1 MKLHLDGTD
10 AVYSIEQIALT
21 LFPERIPRYSPE
33 PDSEGDRSVTSLLP
47 GRVETRIVLDGKEAL
62 GICPVAESDGKRGV
76 SYAVR
81 TSFYRAALSFL
92 PEKPLWGS
100 LSGVRPAKACL
111 DAAENG
117 VENAVAFLEER
128 YDVSEEKARIAAESA
143 FLAGK
148 IRKELGEKDASLYIN
163 VPFCPS
169 KCRYCSFITRAGA
182 DPGLLDRYVST
193 LLAELDR
200 LLAGE
205 DFRLVSCY
213 VGGGT
218 PAMLTPRDLERLL
231 SAVRKIPGA
240 ERAEL
245 TVELGRPELI
255 VREKLDVLASLGVG
269 KISVNPQT
277 LDDRVLELA
286 GRGHTVDD
294 FLRAYSL
301 AREYPFSINC
311 DLIALLEGDT
321 PEGFLSG
328 LDRLLS
334 LGPDAVSVHALAVKR
349 ASALERAGGRGQV
362 ADTIRRAGTTLR
374 GQGYAPYYL
383 YRQKNTAD
391 GSENVGWAR
400 PGHASLY
407 NIVMMEEIGTVYAV
421 GAGGVSKIFRNGE
434 MIRRQNSKDPQ
445 EYMLRI
451 AEASPIQKTLQK
463 GQ

>member
-1 MKLHLDGTD
+1 MKGDIGVH
-10 AVYSIEQIALT
+10 
-21 LFPERIPRYSPE
+21 RPR
-33 PDSEGDRSVTSLLP
+33 EG
-47 GRVETRIVLDGKEAL
+47 
-62 GICPVAESDGKRGV
+62 
-76 SYAVR
+76 
-81 TSFYRAALSFL
+81 
-92 PEKPLWGS
+92 
-100 LSGVRPAKACL
+100 
-111 DAAENG
+111 ENLR
-117 VENAVAFLEER
+117 F
-128 YDVSEEKARIAAESA
+128 
-143 FLAGK
+143 
-148 IRKELGEKDASLYIN
+148 
-163 VPFCPS
+163 
-169 KCRYCSFITRAGA
+169 
-182 DPGLLDRYVST
+182 
-193 LLAELDR
+193 
-200 LLAGE
+200 
-205 DFRLVSCY
+205 
-213 VGGGT
+213 
-218 PAMLTPRDLERLL
+218 
-231 SAVRKIPGA
+231 
-240 ERAEL
+240 
-245 TVELGRPELI
+245 
-255 VREKLDVLASLGVG
+255 G

-434 MIRRQNSKDPQ
+434 MIRRQNAKDPQ

>member
-21 LFPERIPRYSPE
+21 LFPEKTPRYSPE
-33 PDSEGDRSVTSLLP
+33 PDSEGDRSVSVLLP

-62 GICPVAESDGKRGV
+62 GICPVDESEGKRGV

-81 TSFYRAALSFL
+81 TSFYRAALSFF

-111 DAAENG
+111 SAAENG
-117 VENAVAFLEER
+117 VESAVSYLKER
-128 YDVSEEKARIAAESA
+128 YDVSEEKAMIAAESA
-143 FLAGK
+143 VLADG
-148 IRKELGEKDASLYIN
+148 IRKTLGEKDASLYIN
-163 VPFCPS
+163 IPFCPS

-193 LLAELDR
+193 LLQELERLKAE
-200 LLAGE
+200 E

-218 PAMLTPRDLERLL
+218 PAMLSSRDLERILN
-231 SAVRKIPGA
+231 AVRRIPCA
-240 ERAEL
+240 DRAEL

-255 VREKLDVLASLGVG
+255 DREKLEVLSSCGVG

-277 LDDRVLELA
+277 LDDSVLALA
-286 GRGHTVDD
+286 GRGHTVND
-294 FLRAYSL
+294 FLKAYSL
-301 AREYPFSINC
+301 ARQYPLSINC
-311 DLIALLEGDT
+311 DLIALLDGDT
-321 PEGFLSG
+321 PQGFLSG
-328 LDRLLS
+328 LEKLLA

-349 ASALERAGGRGQV
+349 ASALEHAGGRGQV
-362 ADTIRRAGTTLR
+362 AETIGRAAEALRAG
-374 GQGYAPYYL
+374 GYAPYYL

-391 GSENVGWAR
+391 GSENVGWAK

-407 NIVMMEEIGTVYAV
+407 NVIMMEEIGTVYGI
-421 GAGGVSKIFRNGE
+421 GAGSVSKIFRDGE
-434 MIRRQNSKDPQ
+434 MIRRQNSKDPA

-451 AEASPIQKTLQK
+451 AEASPIH
-463 GQ
+463 